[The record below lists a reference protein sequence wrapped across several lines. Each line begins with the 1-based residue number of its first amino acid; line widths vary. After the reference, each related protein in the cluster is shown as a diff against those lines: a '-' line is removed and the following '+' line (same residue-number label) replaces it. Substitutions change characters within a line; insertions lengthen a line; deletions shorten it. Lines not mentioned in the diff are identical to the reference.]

1 MSVTCEDKKNL
12 GLTKCPSLPTQIS
25 GMITTPRSF
34 SLTKEDAANPAIW
47 QAALLANKNNRIY
60 LWPDFFASEQNSEE
74 AVRDETS
81 LSERQVKD
89 GRYRWN
95 IHISESLCLH
105 KRMFTHSS
113 ISDRVF
119 LIDTEG
125 KLIGTELSNGEIAGF
140 RVSLLNVDKLMFND
154 GSVVSKTPVYLSL
167 KDNLELDERGYMT
180 KASFIS
186 ELERLTDVDLE
197 IVSASATEVVVKV
210 NTTCDNVP
218 VSGFADTDF
227 ILLDGS
233 GDPQSI
239 SGATEE
245 DGVYTL
251 TGTGLVTGTLNL
263 KAPDALSIQAY
274 ESTGAVAVTIA

>member
-1 MSVTCEDKKNL
+1 MSVTCEDKMNL

-34 SLTKEDAANPAIW
+34 SLTKEQAADPDFW
-47 QAALLANKNNRIY
+47 QAALLANKTTRVY
-60 LWPDFFASEQNSEE
+60 LWPDFFGSEENSEE
-74 AVRDETS
+74 AVREETS
-81 LSERQVKD
+81 LAERQVRD

-125 KLIGTELSNGEIAGF
+125 KLLGTELSNGNLAGF

-167 KDNLELDERGYMT
+167 KDNLELDANGYMT

-186 ELERLTDVDLE
+186 ELERLTDVNLE
-197 IVSASATEVVVKV
+197 VISASATEVVVKV
-210 NTTCDNVP
+210 TTDCDNVP
-218 VSGFADTDF
+218 VSGFAAADF
-227 ILLDGS
+227 VLLTTA
-233 GDPQSI
+233 
-239 SGATEE
+239 GASQTITGASEE

-251 TGTGLVTGTLNL
+251 TGTGLETGTINL
-263 KAPDALSIQAY
+263 DTPDELSIKAY
-274 ESTGAVAVTIA
+274 ESTGAKAVTI